1 MRIHSEDCDAPMP
14 VAADILDE
22 LEAVSLPARQNII
35 PSNSDMLASMW
46 IRLVKI
52 SDTLGNILRIHYRA
66 NGPNPSMAD
75 LDRYAEEL
83 RNCAPKDITW
93 NDGNEMLCVHGYQLD
108 LFYQC
113 VSSTHSIIFVLTVY

>member
-1 MRIHSEDCDAPMP
+1 MRIHSEDCDTPMS
-14 VAADILDE
+14 VATDIMDE
-22 LEAVSLPARQNII
+22 LEAVALTARQRFI
-35 PSNSDMLASMW
+35 PSNSEVLASMW

-75 LDRYAEEL
+75 LGRYAEEL
-83 RNCAPKDITW
+83 RNCASEDIPW
-93 NDGNEMLCVHGYQLD
+93 SDGNEMLCVHGYQLD

-113 VSSTHSIIFVLTVY
+113 VSSTHPIILS